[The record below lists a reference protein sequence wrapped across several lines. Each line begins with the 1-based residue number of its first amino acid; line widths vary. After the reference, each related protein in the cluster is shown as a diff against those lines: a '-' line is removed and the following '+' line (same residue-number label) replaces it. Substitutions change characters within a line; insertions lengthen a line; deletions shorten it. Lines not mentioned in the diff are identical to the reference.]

1 VEIGL
6 KAERNGAGNLPKEET
21 RNKQVNGRTKLLSVL
36 LSVIVLIS
44 LTMACTL
51 PGVPGVGG
59 PGVEEQTPAPPPP
72 PPAET
77 ATPTSTTVATATP
90 ISTEVPPTATP
101 VPSTGTPILPTVA
114 PGELSQWAI
123 SAVASSEYS
132 SPEWSAQQATGAPDT
147 PECGDYQTAWA
158 TESYDGV
165 DWLEVGYATPV
176 RPVRINIHETNSPG
190 FIVRVEVKDEGGMY
204 HTVWQGTPGA
214 LDQCP
219 RILSV
224 PVTGI
229 ESRVVAVRI
238 NLDQRAGGDWDE
250 IDAVELIGQP

>member
-1 VEIGL
+1 M
-6 KAERNGAGNLPKEET
+6 
-21 RNKQVNGRTKLLSVL
+21 SVL
-36 LSVIVLIS
+36 LGVILLVS

-77 ATPTSTTVATATP
+77 ATPTSTTVATIAP
-90 ISTEVPPTATP
+90 ISTEVPPTA
-101 VPSTGTPILPTVA
+101 V

-204 HTVWQGTPGA
+204 HTVWQGTAAP